1 MLNFIKRVFGL
12 LAVQAPV
19 APVAPYKIEEP
30 AVAVEATVAPAAMT
44 VVKKP
49 RKAKAKPTK

>member
-12 LAVQAPV
+12 SAAQTPV
-19 APVAPYKIEEP
+19 EPVAPYKVEEP
-30 AVAVEATVAPAAMT
+30 VVAVEAKVAPAAMT